1 MLIIFLLYCTTF
13 LCFFSIKTAF
23 SFIAYEYRGHTFYI
37 NFTSNNKRMKIFY
50 FISLVI
56 MTCNLRLL
64 SSFISFA
71 SHYHAITKPFR
82 DFSLYSFY
90 SPFFLFYDKKI
101 YVIYYPPLRRRSIH
115 RGFIEGNNLQ
125 PTSNIFTT
133 QSPYPLHWE
142 KNPSKQSTKDGEKKK
157 DWLMSL
163 SRWIGKIHEWRFTKN

>member
-1 MLIIFLLYCTTF
+1 MSTHYFSFYCTVF
-13 LCFFSIKTAF
+13 LCFSSIKTAF
-23 SFIAYEYRGHTFYI
+23 LFIAYEYRGHTFYI

-64 SSFISFA
+64 SSFISSA

-90 SPFFLFYDKKI
+90 SPSFLFYDKKI

-133 QSPYPLHWE
+133 QSPYPLHR
-142 KNPSKQSTKDGEKKK
+142 KKK
-157 DWLMSL
+157 ILLNKVQKMVSKKEGL
-163 SRWIGKIHEWRFTKN
+163 ANVIK